1 MKIYISLDMESIP
14 GTFNWEQEKDNR
26 AAVKALMHNHLQTI
40 IETIKDSRQNSQID
54 EILIADSHSGGDNIG
69 YEFTALDERISLI
82 SGGPRPYYMMPAF
95 SADYDQVFL
104 VGYHAGTGA
113 LKGNMD
119 HTYANRRI
127 HKITMNGKPMN
138 EALLNAAYAGYYG
151 VPVTLITGDKTLSEE
166 ILDKNAMPWVNYVT
180 TKEALS
186 KFAARN
192 YSSLRVREDTVEAVQ
207 KALSKAKG
215 DYPLYKFES
224 PHTLQIEFVATSMA
238 DVACYMPQVKRL
250 DGRTIEFVEEDYAV
264 MFEAIMALVTL
275 ASTANLA

>member
-1 MKIYISLDMESIP
+1 MKIYISLDMEGIP
-14 GTFNWEQEKDNR
+14 GTFNWEQEKVNR
-26 AAVKALMHNHLQTI
+26 AGVKALMFNHLQTI
-40 IETIKDSRQNSQID
+40 VEAIKDSRQNHQID
-54 EILIADSHSGGDNIG
+54 EIVIADSHSAGDNID

-95 SADYDQVFL
+95 SEVYDQVFL

-119 HTYANRRI
+119 HSYSNRRI
-127 HKITMNGKPMN
+127 HKISMNGRRMN

-151 VPVTLITGDKTLSEE
+151 VPVTLITGDKTLSAE
-166 ILDKNAMPWVNYVT
+166 ILNENAMPWVNFVT

-186 KFAARN
+186 KFAAKN
-192 YSSLRVREDTVEAVQ
+192 YSSLRVREKTAEAVQ
-207 KALSKAKG
+207 KALSKTKT

-224 PHTLQIEFVATSMA
+224 PQTLQIEFISSSMA
-238 DVACYMPQVKRL
+238 DVACYMPKVKRL
-250 DGRTIEFVEEDYAV
+250 DGRTIEFIETDYAV

-275 ASTANLA
+275 ASTADLA